1 MKVLIFSEE
10 NFSINSPLNFELLFV
25 RTIEDLLEKLNNFKN
40 FVFSIVKIGV
50 NSKKVVSI
58 LNKHNI
64 PFLALY
70 NNNKE
75 FEDAEWYLKNGAKSI
90 ITHNFHE
97 NFNIELIKNYLNNHE
112 KNEYKLLYEF
122 TKILRLNL
130 DIENIIL
137 QVEKFIKNSF
147 NIDTLFIIKEKYY
160 YNQKIF
166 NSKNDLILSNYN
178 KFKFLKEFNEDNY
191 YMPINFEKENFLLL
205 PIISKNDVVGKVLLF
220 RQKTISSKELEL
232 LNIILSQ
239 IAVVCKN
246 YFLLESS
253 KNHYYNIVKALI
265 KAIEAKDKYTKGH
278 TSRVARLSKEIAIIL
293 NLPKNRIETLEMA
306 TFLHDVG
313 KIGIKDSVLLK
324 PGKLSEEEYEEIKKH
339 PEFGFE
345 IIKDIEGMSKIAEII
360 KYHHERW
367 DGKGYPEGLRG
378 FHTLLEARIIA
389 IVDCY
394 DAMTSARPYRNALP
408 HEVALEEIKKNSGT
422 QFDPILARLFIKNEK
437 IFKKII
443 SELN

>member
-1 MKVLIFSEE
+1 
-10 NFSINSPLNFELLFV
+10 
-25 RTIEDLLEKLNNFKN
+25 
-40 FVFSIVKIGV
+40 
-50 NSKKVVSI
+50 
-58 LNKHNI
+58 
-64 PFLALY
+64 
-70 NNNKE
+70 
-75 FEDAEWYLKNGAKSI
+75 
-90 ITHNFHE
+90 
-97 NFNIELIKNYLNNHE
+97 
-112 KNEYKLLYEF
+112 
-122 TKILRLNL
+122 
-130 DIENIIL
+130 
-137 QVEKFIKNSF
+137 
-147 NIDTLFIIKEKYY
+147 
-160 YNQKIF
+160 
-166 NSKNDLILSNYN
+166 
-178 KFKFLKEFNEDNY
+178 
-191 YMPINFEKENFLLL
+191 MPINFEKENFLLL

-306 TFLHDVG
+306 AFLHDVG